1 MCIRDSDLA
10 AFKARVPVEL
20 LGRAAFPPIGE
31 LPYLLTLAGHGTYCF
46 RLATNV
52 EVPFWHEE
60 RLARPELPVLV
71 LTEGWLTFSGGRA
84 SATPVRRAITATTRE
99 QFQSKVLVPYLET
112 KRWFAAKGHQINR
125 VKLLEQAAWDT
136 ARGSWLL
143 TVVEVQCA
151 GLPSQLYFLPLAIGW
166 DLSLIHI

>member
-1 MCIRDSDLA
+1 MCIRD
-10 AFKARVPVEL
+10 R
-20 LGRAAFPPIGE
+20 
-31 LPYLLTLAGHGTYCF
+31 
-46 RLATNV
+46 
-52 EVPFWHEE
+52 
-60 RLARPELPVLV
+60 
-71 LTEGWLTFSGGRA
+71 
-84 SATPVRRAITATTRE
+84 
-99 QFQSKVLVPYLET
+99 FQSKVLVPYLET

-166 DLSLIHI
+166 DEETAEEQRTALAAWTLARVRQKDRTGLLYGCLLYTSRCV